1 MGETVPTGSAAAPS
15 EAGRESEVT
24 SGARIPGL
32 PGYFIVFV
40 ASMVAIGPFAIDT
53 YLPAMPSMAASLG
66 VEIVSVNATL
76 STYLFGFAF
85 GQMFGGPISDQ
96 IGRRR
101 IGLVGLVIFSAAS
114 VLIAMTDSIQV
125 LLVLRAVQAVGGGF
139 ATVICMAMVRDAYEP
154 MEAAKRF
161 PVVMLVML
169 GAPLAAPAI
178 GAALLS
184 VGWQSIFIFLA
195 LYALAVL
202 VAFLPV
208 PETASL
214 RSGRLD
220 LGRILPQYAEVI
232 TRRVDGRLVPAR
244 YILTQGLLM
253 SGTFVFITNSSFIY
267 LEYFGIAEEWF
278 VVYFG
283 VNILMM
289 MVFTLITTRLIHRVA
304 PDRLWRA
311 ARGLQ
316 FLAVVMLALGLWWFD
331 LNIWTLTG
339 LLSIVIGANGMINP
353 SASGLYLSYFD
364 RLSGSAVSLMNVAVF
379 LFGSALGVVTGLF
392 FDGTLKP
399 IVFTMAV
406 AITVGNL
413 NALGIPPPKSLA
425 PDASAESATSV

>member
-1 MGETVPTGSAAAPS
+1 MTSAA
-15 EAGRESEVT
+15 
-24 SGARIPGL
+24 RIAGL
-32 PGYFIVFV
+32 PSYFIVFV

-53 YLPAMPSMAASLG
+53 YLPAMPAMATNLG

-101 IGLVGLVIFSAAS
+101 IGLLGLVVFSAAS
-114 VLIAMTDSIQV
+114 VLIALAESIEV
-125 LLVLRAVQAVGGGF
+125 ILWLRALQAVGGGF

-184 VGWQSIFIFLA
+184 FGWPSIFIFLA
-195 LYALAVL
+195 LYGLAVL

-208 PETASL
+208 PETASMRTGKL
-214 RSGRLD
+214 E

-232 TRRVDGRLVPAR
+232 TRRVEGRLVPAR

-316 FLAVVMLALGLWWFD
+316 FLAVVMLALGSWLFD

-339 LLSIVIGANGMINP
+339 LLSVVIGANGMINP

-379 LFGSALGVVTGLF
+379 LFGSVLGVVTGVF

-413 NALGIPPPKSLA
+413 NALGIPPPKNLA
-425 PDASAESATSV
+425 PDASGESASAG

>member
-1 MGETVPTGSAAAPS
+1 VTSAA
-15 EAGRESEVT
+15 
-24 SGARIPGL
+24 RIAGL
-32 PGYFIVFV
+32 PSYFIVFV

-53 YLPAMPSMAASLG
+53 YLPAMPAMATNLG

-101 IGLVGLVIFSAAS
+101 IGLLGLVVFSAAS
-114 VLIAMTDSIQV
+114 VLIALAESIEV
-125 LLVLRAVQAVGGGF
+125 ILWLRALQAVGGGF

-184 VGWQSIFIFLA
+184 FGWPSIFIFLA
-195 LYALAVL
+195 LYGLAVL

-208 PETASL
+208 PETASMRTGKL
-214 RSGRLD
+214 E
-220 LGRILPQYAEVI
+220 LGRILPQYAEV
-232 TRRVDGRLVPAR
+232 
-244 YILTQGLLM
+244 
-253 SGTFVFITNSSFIY
+253 
-267 LEYFGIAEEWF
+267 YFGIAEEWF

-316 FLAVVMLALGLWWFD
+316 FLAVVMLALGSWLFD

-339 LLSIVIGANGMINP
+339 LLSVVIGANGMINP
-353 SASGLYLSYFD
+353 SASGLYLAYFD

-379 LFGSALGVVTGLF
+379 LFGSVLGVVTGVF

-413 NALGIPPPKSLA
+413 NALGIPPPKNLA
-425 PDASAESATSV
+425 PDASGESASAG